1 MRKEPSA
8 ANGQQTLYQSV
19 ERKIFDAIESGEFRP
34 GERLPPLD
42 QLATDWGVSH
52 GTLRQALQSL
62 SAQGVLVR
70 RPRRGTSVNPDYG
83 NHVPRSESLSI
94 DTPAEFPAESQKSQC
109 IAMIVPDVQM
119 FDFAAIV
126 RGVESIAESAGF
138 NVIIG
143 NMEDHPER
151 LNQVVGQHLR
161 TSLAGMIIA
170 THRQGSIDYE
180 WIHQIQRRN
189 IPVVACY
196 RPIGLVDWP
205 VIRTDGFANTRALTR
220 HVAATGRKR
229 IAWFDFA
236 VTDESEAFFK
246 QDGVLGYINGLY
258 DEGLVYD
265 RALNLEFSYTGREGQ
280 RGHTYTAITEAEV
293 ELAITWLK
301 AHPDV
306 DAIICARDR
315 LAATAHLALHHLG
328 KKVPYD
334 VALAGFGNHGHLFG
348 LGHDWLT
355 SLDVNF
361 VEIGKLACDL
371 ILSLRDGKILKP
383 RTILTLK
390 GQVVA
395 RQSTII
401 RALE

>member
-1 MRKEPSA
+1 VRKEPPS

-19 ERKIFDAIESGEFRP
+19 ERRIYDAIESREFLP
-34 GERLPPLD
+34 GERLPPLE
-42 QLATDWGVSH
+42 QLAADWGVSH

-83 NHVPRSESLSI
+83 SQIVKS
-94 DTPAEFPAESQKSQC
+94 DTSFADGEANSPSGASKSQC

-170 THRQGSIDYE
+170 THRQGSLDYE

-205 VIRTDGFANTRALTR
+205 VIRTDGFYNTRALTR
-220 HVAATGRKR
+220 HVAQCGRKR
-229 IAWFDFA
+229 VAWFDFA

-246 QDGVLGYINGLY
+246 EDGLLGYINGLY

-265 RALNLEFSYTGREGQ
+265 RDLHLEFSYTGREGQ
-280 RGHTYTAITEAEV
+280 RGHTYTAITTAEV
-293 ELAITWLK
+293 ELAIEWLK

-315 LAATAHLALHHLG
+315 LAATVYQALQSLG
-328 KKVPYD
+328 KKVPQD

-371 ILSLRDGKILKP
+371 ILSLRDGKVLKP
-383 RTILTLK
+383 RTTMTLK

-395 RQSTII
+395 RQSTIVDLQ
-401 RALE
+401 A